1 MKLYVRYK
9 KNGKWTWRP
18 ATAAD
23 ILDRYKLEQAGAE
36 LHSEATKK
44 LVDGNDDDKAEVS

>member
-18 ATAAD
+18 ATAQD
-23 ILDRYKLEQAGAE
+23 ILDRAALEEAGAE
-36 LHSEATKK
+36 LHSEDTKK
-44 LVDGNDDDKAEVS
+44 LVDGDGDNAGEV

>member
-18 ATAAD
+18 ATSQD
-23 ILDRYKLEQAGAE
+23 ILNRYKLEQSGAE
-36 LHSEATKK
+36 LHSEETKK
-44 LVDGNDDDKAEVS
+44 LVDGDDIDETKMS

>member
-18 ATAAD
+18 ATAQD
-23 ILDRYKLEQAGAE
+23 ILNRAELEETGAE
-36 LHSEATKK
+36 LHSEDTKQ
-44 LVDGNDDDKAEVS
+44 LVDGDEDNASKV

>member
-23 ILDRYKLEQAGAE
+23 ILNRYKLELSGAE

-44 LVDGNDDDKAEVS
+44 LVEGYDNNDGKMS

>member
-1 MKLYVRYK
+1 MLDTRKTG
-9 KNGKWTWRP
+9 NGR

-44 LVDGNDDDKAEVS
+44 LVDGNDDDEAEVS